1 MGNNKTRKKPTP
13 RSGSSSRRARRT
25 AGHPREAGIKKAPSR
40 QQTIPTTKRTTQLN
54 LTSRPRVVPRAK
66 APSTTVPPFIAP
78 SAEQK
83 RAQRKA
89 AARRSRVQ
97 RGPMHTSTKVLLVVV
112 GVVASC
118 LLALFIISRTPL
130 FTISDVEADATEH
143 ISSDSIVQLADLDSS
158 ATLLNFDENAIT
170 TRLKKNP
177 WVESV
182 SFTREFPGTLKINV
196 TERSVK
202 AIVTMSSGEVAW
214 CLGSDDSWIEP
225 ISIDVADGQD
235 LDEAA
240 LAQAQQMG
248 VILISDVPSSVS
260 PQAGSS
266 ASDETIEAV
275 SEFQSEFSDDLS
287 SQIVSYSAS
296 STSSISCTLSSGLT
310 ISLGSASDIETKESI
325 INSLIEKYP
334 DRLTYINVRV
344 TSSPSYRM
352 IDSDEVQ
359 SGTGT
364 SG

>member
-1 MGNNKTRKKPTP
+1 
-13 RSGSSSRRARRT
+13 
-25 AGHPREAGIKKAPSR
+25 
-40 QQTIPTTKRTTQLN
+40 
-54 LTSRPRVVPRAK
+54 
-66 APSTTVPPFIAP
+66 
-78 SAEQK
+78 
-83 RAQRKA
+83 
-89 AARRSRVQ
+89 
-97 RGPMHTSTKVLLVVV
+97 
-112 GVVASC
+112 
-118 LLALFIISRTPL
+118 
-130 FTISDVEADATEH
+130 
-143 ISSDSIVQLADLDSS
+143 
-158 ATLLNFDENAIT
+158 
-170 TRLKKNP
+170 
-177 WVESV
+177 
-182 SFTREFPGTLKINV
+182 
-196 TERSVK
+196 
-202 AIVTMSSGEVAW
+202 MSSGEVAW